1 MKEWFMQRKPRERL
15 LFGGGAA
22 AAALIVFWGLVWT
35 PMRNGSVEL
44 RDAVE
49 EKTQALVDLRRA
61 AALQAVPTGNRP
73 AGASAESLV
82 VLVDSTAQVL
92 GLAGA
97 FTRTRPDGA
106 DAISVSFQNA
116 AFDALL
122 EWFVTLEQSH
132 GVSVESASF
141 NGARDQGR
149 VSGQVFLRR
158 S

>member
-1 MKEWFMQRKPRERL
+1 MSFKPGATLDPGQVRDIRGRRGTGL
-15 LFGGGAA
+15 AVGGGGIG
-22 AAALIVFWGLVWT
+22 LIL
-35 PMRNGSVEL
+35 
-44 RDAVE
+44 
-49 EKTQALVDLRRA
+49 
-61 AALQAVPTGNRP
+61 
-73 AGASAESLV
+73 

>member
-15 LFGGGAA
+15 LLGGGAA
-22 AAALIVFWGLVWT
+22 AAVVIVLWSLVWA
-35 PMRNGSVEL
+35 PLSNGSVEL
-44 RDAVE
+44 RDAVD
-49 EKTQALVDLRRA
+49 EKARVLIDLRRA
-61 AALQAVPTGNRP
+61 EALQAVPTGNRP
-73 AGASAESLV
+73 VGASAESLV
-82 VLVDSTAQVL
+82 VLVDSTAQSL
-92 GLAGA
+92 GLAGT

-122 EWFVTLEQSH
+122 EWLVTLEQGH
-132 GVSVESASF
+132 GVSVESASI

-158 S
+158 N

>member
-1 MKEWFMQRKPRERL
+1 MTEWFMQRKPREKL
-15 LFGGGAA
+15 LLASGAA
-22 AAALIVFWGLVWT
+22 AAAVIILWGFVWT
-35 PMRNGSVEL
+35 PMRNGAVEL
-44 RDAVE
+44 RDAVD
-49 EKTQALVDLRRA
+49 EKTQALIDVRRA
-61 AALQAVPTGNRP
+61 EALQALPTGNRP
-73 AGASAESLV
+73 AGASNESLV
-82 VLVDSTAQVL
+82 VLVDSTAQRL

-106 DAISVSFQNA
+106 DAISVSFQDA

-122 EWFVTLEQSH
+122 DWLVTLERSH

-158 S
+158 